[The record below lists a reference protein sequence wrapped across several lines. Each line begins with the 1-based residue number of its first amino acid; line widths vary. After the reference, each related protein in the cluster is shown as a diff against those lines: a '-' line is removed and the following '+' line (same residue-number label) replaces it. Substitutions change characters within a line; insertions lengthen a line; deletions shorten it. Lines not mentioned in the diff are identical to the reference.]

1 MICNKLNN
9 KTMTQEELDILNTI
23 PNEDDKVKFIN
34 ECYQKML
41 DKLDL
46 DPMVQQISDYCNR
59 HIMHEMKKNYG
70 RNY

>member
-1 MICNKLNN
+1 MICNILNN

-23 PNEDDKVKFIN
+23 TNEEDKVKFIN

-41 DKLDL
+41 DKGNLES
-46 DPMVQQISDYCNR
+46 VQQISDYCDR
-59 HIMHEMKKNYG
+59 HIMNEMKKKYG